1 MSKKDL
7 DITEFYKTSLARE
20 LQILKE
26 AVDAYKRGDKKGMT
40 NKFNEL
46 CVVQEQVAWEEARY
60 ETEETIHNAR
70 RNAERTIQARHQQGI
85 SGKDSPNKTDGQG
98 G

>member
-26 AVDAYKRGDKKGMT
+26 AVDAYKRGDKKGMA

-46 CVVQEQVAWEEARY
+46 CLVQEQVSWEEARY
-60 ETEETIHNAR
+60 ETEEAIHNAR
-70 RNAERTIQARHQQGI
+70 RNADRTIQARHQQGI
-85 SGKDSPNKTDGQG
+85 SGKDSLDPSKKQEG
-98 G
+98 